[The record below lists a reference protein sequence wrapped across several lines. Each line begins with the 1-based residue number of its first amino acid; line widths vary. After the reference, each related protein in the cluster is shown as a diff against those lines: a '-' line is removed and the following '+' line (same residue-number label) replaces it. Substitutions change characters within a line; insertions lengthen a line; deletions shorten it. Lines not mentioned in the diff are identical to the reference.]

1 MTGPRRRRLALN
13 GKWLGQELTGTQR
26 YAREVT
32 RHLLPLLADRPV
44 LHVPARAVVPGWLKE
59 GAEVRRSRA
68 SGTVFEQ
75 VALPWAARRDLLVS
89 LGGAAP
95 LLARRQVATMHDAT
109 PFRLPETY
117 SRAFRTW
124 YRLMY
129 RVVSR
134 RASLIVT
141 VSEFSRR
148 DLSDVLGVDPARVVV
163 VPNGVDHMEG
173 RDDDAA
179 PDLPDLPAGAPEG
192 PFVLMVGPPAVHK
205 NIAPVASALA
215 RRGVAVVVVG
225 GGSPRVF
232 GVTAGGEASDAL
244 APSGVAGHAQ
254 GRVQH
259 LGRVSDTELAALYR
273 QASALVFPSLYEGFG
288 LPVVEAQRLGC
299 LVVAADR
306 TSLPEVAGNGAL
318 LVDPTSPDDIARQ
331 VVDLLADPARAAGL
345 RDAGLTNA
353 RRFSWD
359 ASAAVLA
366 AMLADHLGDR
376 VLTAPGRPGVK
387 RHQGFSGSK

>member
-1 MTGPRRRRLALN
+1 MVPAHVPRRVPPSLLD
-13 GKWLGQELTGTQR
+13 
-26 YAREVT
+26 
-32 RHLLPLLADRPV
+32 RHGV
-44 LHVPARAVVPGWLKE
+44 GV
-59 GAEVRRSRA
+59 
-68 SGTVFEQ
+68 
-75 VALPWAARRDLLVS
+75 
-89 LGGAAP
+89 
-95 LLARRQVATMHDAT
+95 
-109 PFRLPETY
+109 
-117 SRAFRTW
+117 
-124 YRLMY
+124 
-129 RVVSR
+129 
-134 RASLIVT
+134 
-141 VSEFSRR
+141 SRR
-148 DLSDVLGVDPARVVV
+148 DLFDVLGVDPARLVV
-163 VPNGVDHMEG
+163 VPNGVDHVE
-173 RDDDAA
+173 RPDDGEPDL

-232 GVTAGGEASDAL
+232 GVTAGSEASDAL

-259 LGRVSDTELAALYR
+259 LGRVSDTDLAALYR
-273 QASALVFPSLYEGFG
+273 QASALVFPPLYEGFG

-306 TSLPEVAGNGAL
+306 TSLPEVAGDGAL

-359 ASAAVLA
+359 ASAAVLT

>member
-1 MTGPRRRRLALN
+1 VTSPRPRRLALN

-32 RHLLPLLADRPV
+32 RHLLPLLSDRPI
-44 LHVPARAVVPGWLKE
+44 LRVPARAVVPAWLEE
-59 GAEVRRSRA
+59 GAEVRRSRV

-75 VALPWAARRDLLVS
+75 VALPWAARHDLLLS

-129 RVVSR
+129 RVVAH
-134 RASLIVT
+134 RASLVIT

-148 DLSDVLGVDPARVVV
+148 DLSDVLGVDPDRLVV
-163 VPNGVDHMEG
+163 VPNGVDHVDRPG
-173 RDDDAA
+173 DDATA
-179 PDLPDLPAGAPEG
+179 VLPAGAPDG
-192 PFVLMVGPPAVHK
+192 SFVLMVGPPAVHK
-205 NIAPVASALA
+205 NIAPVAAALA
-215 RRGVAVVVVG
+215 RQGVVVVVVG
-225 GGSPRVF
+225 GGSHRVF
-232 GVTAGGEASDAL
+232 GTSPGGGASAAL
-244 APSGVAGHAQ
+244 APSDPSG

-259 LGRVSDTELAALYR
+259 LGRVTDTELAALYH
-273 QASALVFPSLYEGFG
+273 QAAALVFPSLYEGFG

-306 TSLPEVAGNGAL
+306 TSLPEVAGDGAL
-318 LVDPTSPDDIARQ
+318 LVDPTSPDDVARQ
-331 VVDLLADPARAAGL
+331 VVDLLADPARAARL
-345 RDAGLTNA
+345 RDAGWENA

-359 ASAAVLA
+359 ASAVRLA
-366 AMLADHLGDR
+366 AALSR
-376 VLTAPGRPGVK
+376 LTAGAGRP
-387 RHQGFSGSK
+387 